1 MNDNNAVW
9 NMLKELA
16 SKKGINEIVINRPG
30 GVFVERAGQFIQLN
44 VQLSRHD
51 VEEFLQDVAKQNGK
65 IFNREQAI
73 MDARLPDG
81 SRLNAI
87 GEPYCDGH
95 PAISIRRYQR
105 HIKRFDDNP
114 NIFGLNEKWVELFK
128 ALVSARFNII
138 VSGGTGTGKTTFLNL
153 LLNELSNQERVVT
166 IEDTLELNF
175 SVPNL
180 VRLEAI
186 RNMSDGKFYYSTR
199 DLVKNTLR
207 MRPDRIIIGE
217 VRGDELFDLLQV
229 MNTGHEGSMSSI
241 HANTPYEALSR
252 METLYMLAGY
262 EVPYH
267 VIRRQ
272 MASAI
277 HFIVQIA
284 RDSDGNRV
292 LHSLI
297 QVTGMENDRITH
309 QTILERDEGGI
320 LRHTGITPKFMDRL
334 NERGGIPLDFF
345 R

>member
-1 MNDNNAVW
+1 MNANNAVW
-9 NMLKELA
+9 SLLKELT
-16 SKKGINEIVINRPG
+16 SKKGITEIVINKPSA
-30 GVFVERAGQFIQLN
+30 VFVERAGQFIQLN
-44 VQLSRHD
+44 VQLPRSD
-51 VEEFLQDVAKQNGK
+51 VDEFLQDVAKQNGK
-65 IFNREQAI
+65 RFDAEQAI

-87 GEPYCDGH
+87 REPYVEGH
-95 PAISIRRYQR
+95 PAISIRKYSK
-105 HIKRFDDNP
+105 HIKSFDDNP
-114 NIFGLNEKWVELFK
+114 GVFGLNEKWVEFFK
-128 ALVSARFNII
+128 AMVSARFNIM

-153 LLNELSNQERVVT
+153 LLGELSNQERVVT
-166 IEDTLELNF
+166 IEDTLELQIN
-175 SVPNL
+175 VPNA

-186 RNMSDGKFYYSTR
+186 RNVSDGKFYYSTR

-217 VRGDELFDLLQV
+217 TRGDELFDLLQV

-262 EVPYH
+262 DVPYH

-272 MASAI
+272 IASAI
-277 HFIVQIA
+277 HFIVQIT
-284 RDSDGNRV
+284 RDQEGNRV
-292 LHSLI
+292 VGSLI
-297 QVTGMENDRITH
+297 QLTGVENDRITH
-309 QTILERDEGGI
+309 QTILEREDGF
-320 LRHTGITPKFMDRL
+320 LRSTGITPKFMDRL